1 MEPSLFKPS
10 SHTVLTRGL
19 NAMTRACEAQETLIE
34 VIKAELAET
43 KQRCDE
49 LVARNAKLEERHIIN
64 QN

>member
-19 NAMTRACEAQETLIE
+19 NAMTRACEAQETLID
-34 VIKAELAET
+34 VIKAELAQS
-43 KQRCDE
+43 KLRCDE
-49 LVARNAKLEERHIIN
+49 LVARGAKLEERHIIN